1 MLRKEQ
7 MRKLVLAAYQLNITK
22 DLIIRLGESVALLI
36 RIQEKV
42 DTLSDIIY
50 RLVAKRAILEFFIT
64 ARIHYLIGE
73 YKLENN
79 ITKSLEIES
88 LDITH
93 IVKKQLEE
101 GYINL
106 TSSLGDDRSNGDE
119 YVGDFILYLTTG
131 EINTV
136 SLSIPLVETNAL
148 TYHGIICE
156 EDIT

>member
-1 MLRKEQ
+1 

-22 DLIIRLGESVALLI
+22 DLILRLGESLALLM

-50 RLVAKRAILEFFIT
+50 KLVAKRAILEFFIT
-64 ARIHYLIGE
+64 ARIHYLINE
-73 YKLENN
+73 YKLDNN
-79 ITKSLEIES
+79 ITKLLEIES

-93 IVKKQLEE
+93 IIKKQLEE

-106 TSSLGDDRSNGDE
+106 TSSLGDDRTNDDE
-119 YVGDFILYLTTG
+119 YVGDLLLYLTTG
-131 EINTV
+131 EICVLTHSNP
-136 SLSIPLVETNAL
+136 IVEVNAL

-156 EDIT
+156 ENIT